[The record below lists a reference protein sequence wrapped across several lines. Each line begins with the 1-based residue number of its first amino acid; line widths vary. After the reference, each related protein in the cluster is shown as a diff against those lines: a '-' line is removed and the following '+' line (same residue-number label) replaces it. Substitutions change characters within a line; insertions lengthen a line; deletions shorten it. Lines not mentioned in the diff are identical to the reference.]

1 MLGRDA
7 LQFDILARDRGTAA
21 RAGIVSTSHGLVH
34 TPAFM
39 PVGTCATVKALTPDQ
54 VRETGAEMVLAN
66 TYHLALRPGSGV
78 VRDAGGLHRFMRWAG
93 PILTDSGG
101 FQVFSLSEHN
111 RVTDDGVVFRSYYD
125 GSEVF
130 LSPERSIEIQNDL
143 GADVIMAFDECS
155 PFPCERAEVET
166 AVARTTR
173 WAERSV
179 RAHARGDQALFGIVQ
194 GGVHGDLR
202 RRSAEALVALDFPG
216 YAIGGV
222 SVGETPAEM
231 ACVVAGT
238 APLLPEK
245 RPRYV
250 MGVGR
255 PIDIVE
261 MVAAGVDLFDC
272 VLPTRNARNGTLFTS
287 EGKLRMRNAAHANDH
302 GPIDP
307 ACDCYTCRNFS
318 RAYLHHLYRQNEILA
333 SVLGTICNLS
343 HFQRLTDSIRRAVV
357 AGRYAEFLAAWRAR
371 SNAAPDG

>member
-7 LQFDILARDRGTAA
+7 LQFDILARDRETAA
-21 RAGIVSTSHGLVH
+21 RAGIVSTPHGLVH
-34 TPAFM
+34 TPSFM

-130 LSPERSIEIQNDL
+130 LSPERSFEIQNDL

-231 ACVVAGT
+231 ARVVAGT